1 MERFKNQKKMDIDWL
16 AGGICRISQTK
27 INNITYKIDE
37 PLIVTA
43 IQHYLQ
49 EKHVSLEHYVARQ
62 LFELQGVD
70 DSVLGHV
77 FELVVMLSFIEGSAS
92 MKSIFESIWWMKSET
107 IPDLKCDSLCDR
119 KRFEEYLDYHLNAV
133 LRPERALGP
142 DGVITKFPFQILFA
156 SKTTY
161 RVNKSTTRKSVD
173 TRDINENERSLKF
186 QNFFSEKDEGNK
198 KPSERSRSERKQ
210 AVFNWYVNAKLQG
223 IFRLHFI
230 LPYATTSNQHN
241 FKPGTITL
249 SKCNIG
255 KGCQVQIAT
264 VDIDSSCFK
273 ICDIFGHQTLELLKK
288 KISN

>member
-1 MERFKNQKKMDIDWL
+1 
-16 AGGICRISQTK
+16 
-27 INNITYKIDE
+27 
-37 PLIVTA
+37 
-43 IQHYLQ
+43 
-49 EKHVSLEHYVARQ
+49 
-62 LFELQGVD
+62 
-70 DSVLGHV
+70 
-77 FELVVMLSFIEGSAS
+77 
-92 MKSIFESIWWMKSET
+92 
-107 IPDLKCDSLCDR
+107 
-119 KRFEEYLDYHLNAV
+119 V

-161 RVNKSTTRKSVD
+161 RVNQTTKTRKSVD

-273 ICDIFGHQTLELLKK
+273 ICDIFGHKTLELLKK
-288 KISN
+288 KYPIKENEKEKQKWIVKSELTDEEFNLDVDQTDPDNNSPLKKQTTNKKNTVSEIQTIDLTDPKMDMERDGDFKKEEFSEMHIDNNSDDDFY